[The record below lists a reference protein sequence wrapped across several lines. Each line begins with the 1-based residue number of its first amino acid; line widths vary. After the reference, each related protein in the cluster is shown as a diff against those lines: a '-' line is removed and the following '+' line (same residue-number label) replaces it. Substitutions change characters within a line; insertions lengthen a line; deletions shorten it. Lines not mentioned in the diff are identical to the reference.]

1 MRLALTPIIS
11 RFKPSGLEHK
21 RSLRGGT
28 TTWKKREGSW
38 LDFFTFLSLS
48 PINAILPL
56 PLSRLLLIKM
66 NRRERKSKH
75 KKGDDL

>member
-1 MRLALTPIIS
+1 LNKEVFER
-11 RFKPSGLEHK
+11 RNHDVE
-21 RSLRGGT
+21 
-28 TTWKKREGSW
+28 KREGSW